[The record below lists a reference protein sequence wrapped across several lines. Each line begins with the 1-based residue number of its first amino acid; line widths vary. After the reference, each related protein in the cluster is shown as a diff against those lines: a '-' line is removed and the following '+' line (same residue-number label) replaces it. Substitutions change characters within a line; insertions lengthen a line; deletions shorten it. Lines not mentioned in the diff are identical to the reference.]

1 MKKASNRHGQGME
14 TIEDID
20 QMYTIVI
27 RLARSKESTRGRQ
40 EYRRTLKSIIG
51 QCESK
56 LGSYRRA
63 KI

>member
-1 MKKASNRHGQGME
+1 ME
-14 TIEDID
+14 TIEDND